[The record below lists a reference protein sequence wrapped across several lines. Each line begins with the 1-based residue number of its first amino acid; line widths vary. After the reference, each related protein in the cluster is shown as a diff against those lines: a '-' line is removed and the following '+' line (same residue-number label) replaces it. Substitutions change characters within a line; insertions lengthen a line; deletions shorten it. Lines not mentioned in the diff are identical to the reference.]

1 MSVPMSS
8 ALDLVPLVLD
18 EVTVHTD
25 IEPQVYDEW
34 STTPTPT
41 TNDMPRTSL
50 IDSVC
55 ALLASDGSKS
65 QAIIARAR
73 KPFDINNAVLELLLS
88 DRVVFV
94 RKLSHEA
101 SSDLTSRWFKGRC
114 VSEVSVLRWFELVA
128 PDLPVPRVLAVNE
141 TKELIVTTLLPG
153 LDAVHAYPR
162 MDALAKERSVLSYAR
177 FAVRMF
183 QIPAPQRFGTPY
195 DLNGPALLL
204 GSHIGFSPEHCFDVS
219 ESTDLQSF
227 FNGLIDSRL
236 FRSSIYHKSDPS
248 SHSLLSLRLTRLR
261 EGIQPLIAEVTKD
274 PILSRFVLAHQD
286 TRSNNLILEPVSGEI
301 SGAVDWEYCGCLPA
315 AMAAQYPEWIRP
327 PIDESLQYRN
337 PKDTFLHYTF
347 ELKAERERL
356 CDLYEECVKGLD
368 QEFWNCLVLG
378 TRLRDAYTWIALSN
392 GDLDG
397 EAMDRWVTDHLFGS
411 TANHRCT

>member
-1 MSVPMSS
+1 
-8 ALDLVPLVLD
+8 
-18 EVTVHTD
+18 E
-25 IEPQVYDEW
+25 I
-34 STTPTPT
+34 
-41 TNDMPRTSL
+41 
-50 IDSVC
+50 
-55 ALLASDGSKS
+55 
-65 QAIIARAR
+65 
-73 KPFDINNAVLELLLS
+73 
-88 DRVVFV
+88 
-94 RKLSHEA
+94 
-101 SSDLTSRWFKGRC
+101 
-114 VSEVSVLRWFELVA
+114 SVLRWLELVA
-128 PDLPVPRVLAVNE
+128 PDLPVPRVLAVSE
-141 TKELIVTTLLPG
+141 TKELSVTTVVPG
-153 LDAVHAYPR
+153 LDAMHAYPR
-162 MDALAKERSVLSYAR
+162 LDALAKERSVTSYAQ
-177 FAVRMF
+177 FAIRMF
-183 QIPAPQRFGTPY
+183 RIPAPQRFGTPH
-195 DLNGPALLL
+195 DLDGQSLLL
-204 GSHIGFSPEHCFDVS
+204 GRHIGFSPEHCFAVS

-227 FNGLIDSRL
+227 FDGLIDSRL
-236 FRSSIYHKSDPS
+236 LRSSIYHHKSDPS
-248 SHSLLSLRLTRLR
+248 SHSLLSFRLTRLR
-261 EGIQPLIAEVTKD
+261 EGIQPLIAEVIKD
-274 PILSRFVLAHQD
+274 PILSRFVLTHQD
-286 TRSNNLILEPVSGEI
+286 TRSNNLILEPASGEI

>member
-1 MSVPMSS
+1 MSVLMSS
-8 ALDLVPLVLD
+8 ALDIVPLVLD

-25 IEPQVYDEW
+25 LEPQVYEEW
-34 STTPTPT
+34 STTT
-41 TNDMPRTSL
+41 TKDIPCTSL
-50 IDSVC
+50 IENAC
-55 ALLASDGSKS
+55 CLLDGSKS
-65 QAIIARAR
+65 QPIIARAR
-73 KPFDINNAVLELLLS
+73 KPFDINNAVLELHLIS
-88 DRVVFV
+88 DCVVFV
-94 RKLSHEA
+94 RQLSHQ
-101 SSDLTSRWFKGRC
+101 SSTSNDLISRWFKGRC
-114 VSEVSVLRWFELVA
+114 VSEISVLRWLELVA
-128 PDLPVPRVLAVNE
+128 PDLPVPRVLAVSE
-141 TKELIVTTLLPG
+141 TKELSVTTVVPG
-153 LDAVHAYPR
+153 LDAMHAYPR
-162 MDALAKERSVLSYAR
+162 LDALAKERSVTSYAQ

-183 QIPAPQRFGTPY
+183 RIPVPQRFGTPH
-195 DLNGPALLL
+195 DLDGQSLLL
-204 GSHIGFSPEHCFDVS
+204 GPHIGFSPEHCFDVS

-227 FNGLIDSRL
+227 FDGLIDSRL
-236 FRSSIYHKSDPS
+236 LRSSIYHHKSDPS
-248 SHSLLSLRLTRLR
+248 SHSLLSFRLTRLR
-261 EGIQPLIAEVTKD
+261 EGIQPLIVAVIKD
-274 PILSRFVLAHQD
+274 PILSRFVLTHQD

-301 SGAVDWEYCGCLPA
+301 SGAVDWEYSGCLPA